1 MDQQAHDFS
10 FMAHTA
16 ALWARGGASLVSA
29 ATTLRKLCVNVLD
42 SPGVLR
48 YRRVRTAKVDGL
60 LPEAVL
66 VHCGFSTV
74 TYPDGTYWVMQKVDE
89 ALLRSVVKELDI
101 GIATAER
108 FASRPSPSVS
118 ETAPRPSSP
127 EASAPPES
135 PDASAAAV
143 QEATPVEEATA
154 VEEAT
159 VLQRLQASAREAPSL
174 ETQLRARSAAHKFAA
189 AHATGPSASGR
200 AVGAACTA
208 GLALLAAWY
217 LRD

>member
-29 ATTLRKLCVNVLD
+29 ATTLRKLCINVLD

-108 FASRPSPSVS
+108 LASRPSPSVS

-143 QEATPVEEATA
+143 EEATPVEEAT
-154 VEEAT
+154 E
-159 VLQRLQASAREAPSL
+159 LQRLQASAREAPSL

-200 AVGAACTA
+200 AVGAACAA

>member
-29 ATTLRKLCVNVLD
+29 ATTLRKLCINVLD

-108 FASRPSPSVS
+108 LASRPSPSVS
-118 ETAPRPSSP
+118 ETVPGPSSP

-143 QEATPVEEATA
+143 EEATPVEEAT
-154 VEEAT
+154 E
-159 VLQRLQASAREAPSL
+159 LQRLQASAREAPSL

-189 AHATGPSASGR
+189 AAHATGPSASGR
-200 AVGAACTA
+200 AVGAACAA

>member
-29 ATTLRKLCVNVLD
+29 ATTLRKLCINVLD

-143 QEATPVEEATA
+143 EEATP

-200 AVGAACTA
+200 AVGAACAA

>member
-143 QEATPVEEATA
+143 EEATP

-200 AVGAACTA
+200 AVGAACAA

>member
-29 ATTLRKLCVNVLD
+29 ATTLRKLCINVLD

-108 FASRPSPSVS
+108 LASRPSPSVS
-118 ETAPRPSSP
+118 ETVPGPSSP

-143 QEATPVEEATA
+143 EEATPVEEAT
-154 VEEAT
+154 E
-159 VLQRLQASAREAPSL
+159 LQRLQASAREAPSL

-200 AVGAACTA
+200 AVGAACAA